1 LGWHRLCN
9 DAGVTDASE
18 LDLRRAADADAD
30 TLAALVTSAY
40 QHYVARIGRP
50 PSPMTED
57 YAQVVRQHEV
67 WVAVRG
73 DVIVGLIELIRE
85 PDHLL
90 IENLAVLPSEQGRGT
105 GSRLLGLAEERAGE
119 YGLTELRLYTN
130 EAMTENIAYYP
141 RRGYVETH
149 RGGDGGYRRVFFSKK
164 LAG

>member
-1 LGWHRLCN
+1 
-9 DAGVTDASE
+9 
-18 LDLRRAADADAD
+18 
-30 TLAALVTSAY
+30 
-40 QHYVARIGRP
+40 
-50 PSPMTED
+50 MTED
-57 YAQVVRQHEV
+57 YAQVVREREV

-73 DVIVGLIELIRE
+73 EAIVGLIVLIRE

-90 IENLAVLPSEQGRGT
+90 VENLAVLPSEQGYGT
-105 GSRLLGLAEERAGE
+105 GSRMLALAEERARE
-119 YGLTELRLYTN
+119 YGLAELRLYTH